1 MLPRNSMCASTSF
14 SSCKCF
20 VVPCVCVCSENL
32 TVVSFDFIC
41 SFMFLTV
48 CYFLFVSLLSFA
60 SLFIHYPYPLAP
72 YLPALNYPCDALS
85 LCRSDISFLLFFFFF
100 SPPPSFHSLLF
111 AFVLFVKCLLFSPS
125 DDFFCYCFL
134 PLFHFP
140 CPSLSPSSAFKPPHL
155 MPRASVWL

>member
-100 SPPPSFHSLLF
+100 RLLLPSIRS
-111 AFVLFVKCLLFSPS
+111 S
-125 DDFFCYCFL
+125 L
-134 PLFHFP
+134 PLF
-140 CPSLSPSSAFKPPHL
+140 SLSNASFSPLPMIFFVIVSCLYFTSLALHYPPPPHS
-155 MPRASVWL
+155 SVPI